1 MHRRSGVIAAFPDNA
16 GPEDLMRHA
25 AALTPFPIGV
35 NAFDIP
41 EIRRT
46 FERIIGHAQFL
57 ALINIGRTLH
67 HMQAGSQHF
76 GGNGPVL
83 RPVVAEAGN
92 GPRLV
97 MIIPEEAVPGFI
109 V

>member
-1 MHRRSGVIAAFPDNA
+1 MD
-16 GPEDLMRHA
+16 
-25 AALTPFPIGV
+25 
-35 NAFDIP
+35 AFDVA
-41 EIRRT
+41 EILRA
-46 FERIIGHAQFL
+46 FKRIICHAQLF
-57 ALINIGRTLH
+57 ALLNVRRALH